1 VGVAEELERLNVKR
15 RELVRQY
22 DASQN
27 SFKPKY
33 NESEQAV
40 SARKN
45 ALEVNFHKDMIRLEE
60 EMHQLLARERNA
72 REQLAEATHKLDEH
86 LRAVESQAYATARPS
101 LGQGLRLT
109 EQDYRQAQRSV
120 PPIAFFTAISAV
132 VFVSVAATSNPDL
145 PLELTIAQ
153 SLLGLAVPTVI
164 GLRANY
170 FAKRNDRRA
179 EEQLSIQRRAAEAE
193 FRAQRE
199 APDDLL

>member
-1 VGVAEELERLNVKR
+1 MNTFHLVLVVFTFAVQYVGLSVAEDGETFLDETIKYRRELVGMAEELERLNVKR

-60 EMHQLLARERNA
+60 EMHLLLARERNA

-86 LRAVESQAYATARPS
+86 LRAVESQAYMPLPVRRS
-101 LGQGLRLT
+101 G
-109 EQDYRQAQRSV
+109 EDYV
-120 PPIAFFTAISAV
+120 
-132 VFVSVAATSNPDL
+132 
-145 PLELTIAQ
+145 
-153 SLLGLAVPTVI
+153 
-164 GLRANY
+164 
-170 FAKRNDRRA
+170 
-179 EEQLSIQRRAAEAE
+179 
-193 FRAQRE
+193 
-199 APDDLL
+199 